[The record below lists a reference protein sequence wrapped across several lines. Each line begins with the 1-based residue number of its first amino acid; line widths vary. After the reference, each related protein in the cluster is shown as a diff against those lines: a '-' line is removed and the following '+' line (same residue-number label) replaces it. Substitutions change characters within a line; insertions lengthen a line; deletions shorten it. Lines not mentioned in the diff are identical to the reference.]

1 MYLKKQLAK
10 LSSTELASFK
20 GKFSLA
26 TLRVHVH
33 VYTCISSLLVHCF
46 VKERMERNYTFT
58 GDFSPEAV
66 AAVLS
71 IEMILALIANG
82 VVLVITIYQRKS
94 WKQSSTIFFTS
105 LILAHL
111 VLNLLHLPFTITAL
125 AAGEWIIGST
135 DEEKQ
140 GSCGLSAYIAYS
152 SVYIMYM
159 TLSLIS
165 IDRFLFIVKPHLH
178 KRFMSPRVA
187 LVLVIIVWIVN
198 AVYFSSGFINGSGI
212 VYQYIDNLGLC
223 YVYITSPTTSVIR
236 FLFASIILSTI
247 VVTSVWT
254 FCFTRKFINN
264 QSMIVGESVYSS
276 KKKRLFGIFGSM
288 LLVYGV
294 CFTPATFL
302 SSFLAIIDAPEKLL
316 ISALILYLLA
326 IILSPVVQSY
336 FRPEINSVIVDI
348 ICHKMMKKPNPTTS
362 SNARNTNTNSLD
374 L

>member
-1 MYLKKQLAK
+1 MK
-10 LSSTELASFK
+10 
-20 GKFSLA
+20 
-26 TLRVHVH
+26 
-33 VYTCISSLLVHCF
+33 
-46 VKERMERNYTFT
+46 RNYTFT

-94 WKQSSTIFFTS
+94 FKQSSTIFFTS

-111 VLNLLHLPFTITAL
+111 IITLYLPFLITAL

-140 GSCGLSAYIAYS
+140 GTCDFSGFMILFSG
-152 SVYIMYM
+152 YIMFM

-178 KRFMSPRVA
+178 KRFMSPWVA

-198 AVYFSSGFINGSGI
+198 AIYFSSGFINGSGI
-212 VYQYIDNLGLC
+212 VYQYIDNVGLC
-223 YVYITSPTTSVIR
+223 YVYSTSPITSVFRLSLI
-236 FLFASIILSTI
+236 IILLSII

-264 QSMIVGESVYSS
+264 QSMIVGVSVYSS

-288 LLVYGV
+288 LLVYGI
-294 CFTPATFL
+294 CFIPTLFL
-302 SSFLAIIDAPEKLL
+302 SLFLAIIDAPDGL
-316 ISALILYLLA
+316 IISSVVLFFLA
-326 IILSPVVQSY
+326 IVLSPVVQSY

-348 ICHKMMKKPNPTTS
+348 ICHKMMCKPNPTTS
-362 SNARNTNTNSLD
+362 ISHNSAVTRD
-374 L
+374 ANNSIDV

>member
-1 MYLKKQLAK
+1 
-10 LSSTELASFK
+10 
-20 GKFSLA
+20 
-26 TLRVHVH
+26 
-33 VYTCISSLLVHCF
+33 
-46 VKERMERNYTFT
+46 MERNYTFT

-66 AAVLS
+66 AAVFS

-111 VLNLLHLPFTITAL
+111 VMILYLPFSITAL

-135 DEEKQ
+135 NEEKQ
-140 GSCGLSAYIAYS
+140 GSCDFSGYMIFCC
-152 SVYIMYM
+152 VYIIYM

-165 IDRFLFIVKPHLH
+165 VDRFLFIVKPHLH

-198 AVYFSSGFINGSGI
+198 AVFFSSGFINGSGI
-212 VYQYIDNLGLC
+212 VYQYIDNLGVC
-223 YVYITSPTTSVIR
+223 FAYTTSPITSVIR
-236 FLFASIILSTI
+236 LSLSVILLGII

-254 FCFTRKFINN
+254 YCFTRKFINN

-288 LLVYGV
+288 LLVYGI
-294 CFTPATFL
+294 CFTPAAFL
-302 SSFLAIIDAPEKLL
+302 VSFLAIIDAPDKLT
-316 ISALILYLLA
+316 ISSVILYLLA
-326 IILSPVVQSY
+326 IILSPVIQSY
-336 FRPEINSVIVDI
+336 FRPEINSVIVNI
-348 ICHKMMKKPNPTTS
+348 ICHKMMKKYNPTTS
-362 SNARNTNTNSLD
+362 SNARSTNTNSLD
-374 L
+374 F

>member
-1 MYLKKQLAK
+1 
-10 LSSTELASFK
+10 
-20 GKFSLA
+20 
-26 TLRVHVH
+26 
-33 VYTCISSLLVHCF
+33 
-46 VKERMERNYTFT
+46 MERNYTFT

-66 AAVLS
+66 AAVFS

-111 VLNLLHLPFTITAL
+111 VMILILPFSITAL

-140 GSCGLSAYIAYS
+140 GSCGFNGYIAFCCAYIT
-152 SVYIMYM
+152 YM

-198 AVYFSSGFINGSGI
+198 AVFISFGFINGSGI

-223 YVYITSPTTSVIR
+223 YAFTTSPITSVIR
-236 FLFASIILSTI
+236 LSISVILLSII

-288 LLVYGV
+288 LLVYGI

-316 ISALILYLLA
+316 ISALILFLLA
-326 IILSPVVQSY
+326 IVLNPVVQSY
-336 FRPEINSVIVDI
+336 FRPEINSVIVNI
-348 ICHKMMKKPNPTTS
+348 ICHKMMNKPNPTTS
-362 SNARNTNTNSLD
+362 INTRNTNTNSLD
-374 L
+374 F

>member
-1 MYLKKQLAK
+1 MK
-10 LSSTELASFK
+10 
-20 GKFSLA
+20 
-26 TLRVHVH
+26 
-33 VYTCISSLLVHCF
+33 
-46 VKERMERNYTFT
+46 RNYTFT

-66 AAVLS
+66 AGVLS

-82 VVLVITIYQRKS
+82 VVLVITIYQKKS

-105 LILAHL
+105 LIMG
-111 VLNLLHLPFTITAL
+111 NLLMTMSYLPFSIAAL
-125 AAGEWIIGST
+125 AAREWIIGST

-140 GSCGLSAYIAYS
+140 GTCDFTAFVMIYCGYVTL
-152 SVYIMYM
+152 M

-198 AVYFSSGFINGSGI
+198 PLFFSSGFINGSGI
-212 VYQYIDNLGLC
+212 VFQYINNVGVC
-223 YVYITSPTTSVIR
+223 YAYSDSPIAAAFRLSLI
-236 FLFASIILSTI
+236 IILLFII

-264 QSMIVGESVYSS
+264 QSMIVGESVYAS

-288 LLVYGV
+288 LLVYGI
-294 CFTPATFL
+294 CYIPGTFFN
-302 SSFLAIIDAPEKLL
+302 SSIAKANAPDKFN
-316 ISALILYLLA
+316 ISALVLFLLA
-326 IILSPVVQSY
+326 LIVSPVVQSY
-336 FRPEINSVIVDI
+336 FRPEINSAIVNI
-348 ICHKMMKKPNPTTS
+348 ICRKMRKKRNRTTP
-362 SNARNTNTNSLD
+362 SNASKTNTNSFD

>member
-1 MYLKKQLAK
+1 
-10 LSSTELASFK
+10 
-20 GKFSLA
+20 
-26 TLRVHVH
+26 
-33 VYTCISSLLVHCF
+33 
-46 VKERMERNYTFT
+46 MERNYTFT

-66 AAVLS
+66 AGVLS

-111 VLNLLHLPFTITAL
+111 VLTLYLPFSIATL

-135 DEEKQ
+135 DEEKK
-140 GSCGLSAYIAYS
+140 GTCNFNGFIVLFSAY
-152 SVYIMYM
+152 VMFM

-198 AVYFSSGFINGSGI
+198 AVFFSSGFINGSGM
-212 VYQYIDNLGLC
+212 VYQYIDSQGLC
-223 YVYITSPTTSVIR
+223 FANTTSPIMAATR
-236 FLFASIILSTI
+236 FSMAMILLCII
-247 VVTSVWT
+247 VVTSVCT

-264 QSMIVGESVYSS
+264 QSMIVGESVYAS

-288 LLVYGV
+288 LLIYGI
-294 CFTPATFL
+294 CFAPGTFL
-302 SSFLAIIDAPEKLL
+302 SSFLAIIDPPNQLI
-316 ISALILYLLA
+316 ISAVILFFLA

-336 FRPEINSVIVDI
+336 FRPEINSVIVNI
-348 ICHKMMKKPNPTTS
+348 ICHKIMDKPDHNLTVKHDS
-362 SNARNTNTNSLD
+362 SCTNTVSFD
-374 L
+374 S

>member
-1 MYLKKQLAK
+1 
-10 LSSTELASFK
+10 
-20 GKFSLA
+20 
-26 TLRVHVH
+26 
-33 VYTCISSLLVHCF
+33 
-46 VKERMERNYTFT
+46 MERNYTFT

-66 AAVLS
+66 AGVLS

-94 WKQSSTIFFTS
+94 WKKSSTIFFTS
-105 LILAHL
+105 LILGNL
-111 VLNLLHLPFTITAL
+111 VMTMLYLPFTITAL

-140 GSCGLSAYIAYS
+140 GSCDFTAFVIIYCGYVML
-152 SVYIMYM
+152 M

-198 AVYFSSGFINGSGI
+198 AAFYSAGFINGSGI
-212 VYQYIDNLGLC
+212 VFMYINNVGIC
-223 YVYITSPTTSVIR
+223 YAYSTSPITAVFRLSLLVI
-236 FLFASIILSTI
+236 LLCIII
-247 VVTSVWT
+247 ITSVWT

-264 QSMIVGESVYSS
+264 QSMIVGESVYAS

-294 CFTPATFL
+294 CFIPGTFFT
-302 SSFLAIIDAPEKLL
+302 SSLAKVNAPDKLN
-316 ISALILYLLA
+316 ISALILFLLA
-326 IILSPVVQSY
+326 LILSPIVQSY
-336 FRPEINSVIVDI
+336 FRPEINSVIANI
-348 ICHKMMKKPNPTTS
+348 ICRKMIKKRNRTIPINASNKTSTTC
-362 SNARNTNTNSLD
+362 NSLD
-374 L
+374 F

>member
-1 MYLKKQLAK
+1 
-10 LSSTELASFK
+10 
-20 GKFSLA
+20 
-26 TLRVHVH
+26 
-33 VYTCISSLLVHCF
+33 
-46 VKERMERNYTFT
+46 MERNYTFT

-66 AAVLS
+66 AGVLS
-71 IEMILALIANG
+71 IEMILALISNG

-111 VLNLLHLPFTITAL
+111 FMLLYLPFTITAL

-140 GSCGLSAYIAYS
+140 GTCDFNGFIMIYSAYVMLI
-152 SVYIMYM
+152 

-198 AVYFSSGFINGSGI
+198 ALLFALGFIDGR
-212 VYQYIDNLGLC
+212 YQYIDNIGSC
-223 YVYITSPTTSVIR
+223 YVYTTRPIGPFIR
-236 FLFASIILSTI
+236 YLIASLMLSIII
-247 VVTSVWT
+247 ITSVWT

-264 QSMIVGESVYSS
+264 QSMIVGESVYAS

-288 LLVYGV
+288 LLVYGI
-294 CFTPATFL
+294 CFAPATFL
-302 SSFLAIIDAPEKLL
+302 SSFITIIDFPDELHVFSIVSL
-316 ISALILYLLA
+316 FFVVT
-326 IILSPVVQSY
+326 LSPVVQSY
-336 FRPEINSVIVDI
+336 FRPEIKSVIVDV
-348 ICHKMMKKPNPTTS
+348 ICHKMMRKHNS
-362 SNARNTNTNSLD
+362 SDPPEVTQDTNINSLD
-374 L
+374 F

>member
-1 MYLKKQLAK
+1 
-10 LSSTELASFK
+10 
-20 GKFSLA
+20 
-26 TLRVHVH
+26 
-33 VYTCISSLLVHCF
+33 
-46 VKERMERNYTFT
+46 MERNYTFT

-66 AAVLS
+66 AGVLS

-111 VLNLLHLPFTITAL
+111 VLTLYLPFTIAAL

-140 GSCGLSAYIAYS
+140 GTCDFNGFIILFSAYN
-152 SVYIMYM
+152 MFM

-198 AVYFSSGFINGSGI
+198 AAFYSAGFINGSGV
-212 VYQYIDNLGLC
+212 VYQYVDKLRFC
-223 YVYITSPTTSVIR
+223 YAFTTSLGMALFR
-236 FLFASIILSTI
+236 FLCSSLMLSIII
-247 VVTSVWT
+247 ITSVWT

-264 QSMIVGESVYSS
+264 QSMIVGESVYAS

-294 CFTPATFL
+294 CFTPSIFL
-302 SSFLAIIDAPEKLL
+302 SASLAIVDSPGALGVT
-316 ISALILYLLA
+316 ALIFFFLVVV
-326 IILSPVVQSY
+326 LSPVVQAY
-336 FRPEINSVIVDI
+336 FRPEINSVIANIV
-348 ICHKMMKKPNPTTS
+348 CRKMLKKKPNPATTS
-362 SNARNTNTNSLD
+362 STCNSSSAPLESHATSLD
-374 L
+374 V

>member
-1 MYLKKQLAK
+1 
-10 LSSTELASFK
+10 
-20 GKFSLA
+20 
-26 TLRVHVH
+26 
-33 VYTCISSLLVHCF
+33 
-46 VKERMERNYTFT
+46 MERNYTFT

-94 WKQSSTIFFTS
+94 FKQSSTIFFTS

-111 VLNLLHLPFTITAL
+111 IITLYLPFLISAL

-140 GSCGLSAYIAYS
+140 GTCGFSGFMILFSG
-152 SVYIMYM
+152 YIMFM

-165 IDRFLFIVKPHLH
+165 IDWFLFIVKPHLH
-178 KRFMSPRVA
+178 KQFMSPRIA

-212 VYQYIDNLGLC
+212 VYQYIDNVGLC
-223 YVYITSPTTSVIR
+223 YVYSTSPITSVFRLSLI
-236 FLFASIILSTI
+236 IILLSII

-254 FCFTRKFINN
+254 FCFTHKFINN

-294 CFTPATFL
+294 CFIPTLFL
-302 SSFLAIIDAPEKLL
+302 SLFLAIIDAPDGL
-316 ISALILYLLA
+316 IISSVVLFFLA
-326 IILSPVVQSY
+326 IVLSPVVQSY

-348 ICHKMMKKPNPTTS
+348 ICHKMMCKPNPTTS
-362 SNARNTNTNSLD
+362 ISHNSAVTRD
-374 L
+374 ANNSIDV

>member
-1 MYLKKQLAK
+1 
-10 LSSTELASFK
+10 
-20 GKFSLA
+20 
-26 TLRVHVH
+26 
-33 VYTCISSLLVHCF
+33 
-46 VKERMERNYTFT
+46 MERNYTFT

-66 AAVLS
+66 AGVLS

-111 VLNLLHLPFTITAL
+111 VLTLYLPFSIAAL

-140 GSCGLSAYIAYS
+140 GTCDFTGFIVQFSA
-152 SVYIMYM
+152 YIMYM

-178 KRFMSPRVA
+178 KQFMSPRVA

-198 AVYFSSGFINGSGI
+198 AAFFSAGFINGSGI
-212 VYQYIDNLGLC
+212 WYQYIDNVGLC
-223 YVYITSPTTSVIR
+223 FANTTSPIMAASR
-236 FLFASIILSTI
+236 FSISMILLCI
-247 VVTSVWT
+247 IIITSVWT

-264 QSMIVGESVYSS
+264 QSMIVGESVYAS

-288 LLVYGV
+288 ILVYGI
-294 CFTPATFL
+294 CFAPATFL
-302 SSFLAIIDAPEKLL
+302 AAFLVIIDPPNQL
-316 ISALILYLLA
+316 IISVFVLYFLALIL
-326 IILSPVVQSY
+326 SPIVQSY
-336 FRPEINSVIVDI
+336 FRPEINSVIGNI
-348 ICHKMMKKPNPTTS
+348 ICHKMIKKLNPTTPS
-362 SNARNTNTNSLD
+362 TASKTNTNSID

>member
-1 MYLKKQLAK
+1 MYIH
-10 LSSTELASFK
+10 
-20 GKFSLA
+20 
-26 TLRVHVH
+26 VHVH

-46 VKERMERNYTFT
+46 MKEKMERNYTFT

-111 VLNLLHLPFTITAL
+111 ALNLLYLPFSITAL
-125 AAGEWIIGST
+125 AAGEWIIGNT

-140 GSCGLSAYIAYS
+140 GSCGFSGYIAFCCAYIT
-152 SVYIMYM
+152 YM

-165 IDRFLFIVKPHLH
+165 VDRFLFIVKPHLH

-198 AVYFSSGFINGSGI
+198 PVFFSSGFINGSGI

-223 YVYITSPTTSVIR
+223 YAYTTSPITSVIR
-236 FLFASIILSTI
+236 LSINVILLSII

-288 LLVYGV
+288 LLVYGI

-302 SSFLAIIDAPEKLL
+302 SSFLAIIDAPDKLL
-316 ISALILYLLA
+316 ISGIILFILV
-326 IILSPVVQSY
+326 IVLSPVVQSY

-348 ICHKMMKKPNPTTS
+348 ICHKMMCKPNPTTS
-362 SNARNTNTNSLD
+362 ISHNSAVTHD
-374 L
+374 ANNSIDV

>member
-1 MYLKKQLAK
+1 
-10 LSSTELASFK
+10 
-20 GKFSLA
+20 
-26 TLRVHVH
+26 
-33 VYTCISSLLVHCF
+33 
-46 VKERMERNYTFT
+46 MERNYTFT

-66 AAVLS
+66 AAVFS

-111 VLNLLHLPFTITAL
+111 VMILILPFSITAL

-140 GSCGLSAYIAYS
+140 GSCGFNGYIAFCCAYIT
-152 SVYIMYM
+152 YM

-198 AVYFSSGFINGSGI
+198 AVFISFGFINGSGI

-223 YVYITSPTTSVIR
+223 YAFTTSPITSVIR
-236 FLFASIILSTI
+236 LSISVILLSII

-288 LLVYGV
+288 LLVYGI

-302 SSFLAIIDAPEKLL
+302 SSFLAIIDAPDKLL
-316 ISALILYLLA
+316 ISALILFLLA
-326 IILSPVVQSY
+326 IVLNPVVQSY
-336 FRPEINSVIVDI
+336 FRPEINSVIVNI

-362 SNARNTNTNSLD
+362 INTRNTNTNSLD
-374 L
+374 F

>member
-1 MYLKKQLAK
+1 
-10 LSSTELASFK
+10 
-20 GKFSLA
+20 
-26 TLRVHVH
+26 
-33 VYTCISSLLVHCF
+33 
-46 VKERMERNYTFT
+46 MERNYTFT

-71 IEMILALIANG
+71 IELILALIANG

-111 VLNLLHLPFTITAL
+111 AITLYLPFSIAAL

-140 GSCGLSAYIAYS
+140 GSCDFSGYIILYCAYI
-152 SVYIMYM
+152 MFM
-159 TLSLIS
+159 TLSFIS

-187 LVLVIIVWIVN
+187 LVLVIIAWIVN
-198 AVYFSSGFINGSGI
+198 AVFFSSGFINGSGI
-212 VYQYIDNLGLC
+212 VYQYIDNVGLC
-223 YVYITSPTTSVIR
+223 YAYTTSPITSVIR
-236 FLFASIILSTI
+236 FSIGVILLSIIF
-247 VVTSVWT
+247 VTSVWT

-288 LLVYGV
+288 LLIYGI
-294 CFTPATFL
+294 CFTPAAFL
-302 SSFLAIIDAPEKLL
+302 SSFLAIIDAPDKLL
-316 ISALILYLLA
+316 ISVVILFFLF

-348 ICHKMMKKPNPTTS
+348 IYHKMMKKPNPTTS

-374 L
+374 F

>member
-1 MYLKKQLAK
+1 M
-10 LSSTELASFK
+10 
-20 GKFSLA
+20 
-26 TLRVHVH
+26 
-33 VYTCISSLLVHCF
+33 LVRCF

-66 AAVLS
+66 AAVFS

-111 VLNLLHLPFTITAL
+111 VMILYLPFSIIAL

-140 GSCGLSAYIAYS
+140 GSCGFSGYII
-152 SVYIMYM
+152 VYCGYVMLM

-178 KRFMSPRVA
+178 KRFMSPQVA

-198 AVYFSSGFINGSGI
+198 AVFISSGFINGSGI
-212 VYQYIDNLGLC
+212 VYQYIDNLGVC
-223 YVYITSPTTSVIR
+223 YAYSTSPITSVIR
-236 FLFASIILSTI
+236 LSLISILLSIIT
-247 VVTSVWT
+247 VTSVWT

-294 CFTPATFL
+294 CFIPGAFL
-302 SSFLAIIDAPEKLL
+302 SSFLAIIDAPEKLT
-316 ISALILYLLA
+316 ISALILLLLA

-348 ICHKMMKKPNPTTS
+348 ICHKMMCKRNPTTS
-362 SNARNTNTNSLD
+362 LSHNSAVTRD
-374 L
+374 ANNSIDV

>member
-1 MYLKKQLAK
+1 M
-10 LSSTELASFK
+10 
-20 GKFSLA
+20 FSL
-26 TLRVHVH
+26 V
-33 VYTCISSLLVHCF
+33 I
-46 VKERMERNYTFT
+46 ERMERNYTFT

-66 AAVLS
+66 AAVFS

-82 VVLVITIYQRKS
+82 VVLVITIYQKKS

-105 LILAHL
+105 LILVHL
-111 VLNLLHLPFTITAL
+111 VIALYLPFSIAAL

-140 GSCGLSAYIAYS
+140 GSCGFSGYILLFS
-152 SVYIMYM
+152 TYIMFM

-198 AVYFSSGFINGSGI
+198 AVFFSSGFINGSGI
-212 VYQYIDNLGLC
+212 VYQYIDNVGLC
-223 YVYITSPTTSVIR
+223 YVYSTSPITSVFRLSLI
-236 FLFASIILSTI
+236 IILLSII

-288 LLVYGV
+288 LLVYGI
-294 CFTPATFL
+294 CFTPGAFL
-302 SSFLAIIDAPEKLL
+302 VSFLAIIDAPDGL
-316 ISALILYLLA
+316 IISTVILYLLA

-336 FRPEINSVIVDI
+336 FRPEINSVIVNM
-348 ICHKMMKKPNPTTS
+348 ICQKIMKKPNPTRSINT
-362 SNARNTNTNSLD
+362 RNTNTNSLD
-374 L
+374 F

>member
-1 MYLKKQLAK
+1 
-10 LSSTELASFK
+10 
-20 GKFSLA
+20 
-26 TLRVHVH
+26 
-33 VYTCISSLLVHCF
+33 
-46 VKERMERNYTFT
+46 MERNYTFT

-66 AAVLS
+66 AAVFS

-94 WKQSSTIFFTS
+94 WEQSSTIFFTS

-111 VLNLLHLPFTITAL
+111 VMILILPFTISAL

-140 GSCGLSAYIAYS
+140 GSCGLGAYIAFCCA
-152 SVYIMYM
+152 YITYM

-198 AVYFSSGFINGSGI
+198 AVFISFGFINGSGI

-223 YVYITSPTTSVIR
+223 YAYTTSPITSVIR
-236 FLFASIILSTI
+236 LSISVILLGII

-288 LLVYGV
+288 LLVYGI
-294 CFTPATFL
+294 CFTPGAFL
-302 SSFLAIIDAPEKLL
+302 SSFLAIIDAPDKLL
-316 ISALILYLLA
+316 ISALILFILA

-348 ICHKMMKKPNPTTS
+348 ICHKMMNKPNPTTS
-362 SNARNTNTNSLD
+362 INAHNTNTNSLD
-374 L
+374 F